1 MASPSLR
8 RAVLIAA
15 ATALAGV
22 VIVPPAASAAPRP
35 PHIQGTQTVPVYDY
49 ANAVRESV
57 WVTTRLDN
65 DADGVPDKVAVDLV
79 RPREA
84 AAGKVPVIMDAS
96 PYYQCCG
103 RGNES
108 ELKQYAADGTVTKF
122 PLFYDNYFVPRGYA
136 FAAVDF
142 NGTSRSTGCGDVGG
156 REEILGVKAVI
167 DWLNG
172 RAKAT
177 YADGTPARATWTNGK
192 VGMIGKSWDGSV
204 ANGVA
209 ATGVE
214 GLETIVPISAISS
227 WYDYYR
233 DNGAIYTIDGG
244 PHWLSGFVNGRPA
257 EVCQPVRDAIFTGSD
272 TVNGNYNAF
281 WAERDFV
288 PDARK
293 VKASV
298 FIAHGINDNNVETKH
313 FAQWWDALAKNRV
326 PRKIWISQEGHV
338 DPFDFRRSAWVE
350 TLHRWFDYWLQ
361 DLPNGVMR
369 EPTATIERAP
379 DVWVNESTWPARGA
393 FSLPVSL
400 GAGDGT
406 TGTLGLRPSS
416 GSVTVVDNPA
426 LRERDLVANP
436 NGAVSGRQVFLSAP
450 LPRDLRISG
459 TTRLSLRVKVDK
471 PTTELTARLV
481 DYGTATRI
489 NYQGSKEGIRNLT
502 TQSCYGASSAF
513 DDPCYLDT
521 AKDVVTADAAVMTR
535 GWVDAAHRDSL
546 SHPTPLQPDRWYTV
560 TFDLMAH
567 DAVLPAG
574 RVLGLVLSVS
584 DAQSTEPTSTGATV
598 QIDLGRSRLGL
609 PVSLAPGATAL
620 TETSVAPAL
629 TVTNVAVPQTREES
643 DRDLNRIPEG
653 VGKVASAQ
661 VPALGPMP

>member
-8 RAVLIAA
+8 RAVLVAA
-15 ATALAGV
+15 VIGLAGL
-22 VIVPPAASAAPRP
+22 VISPPAVAAAPRP
-35 PHIQGTQTVPVYDY
+35 PHVKGTETVPVYDY
-49 ANAVRESV
+49 AGAVRESV

-65 DADGVPDKVAVDLV
+65 DGDGAPDKVVVDLV

-84 AAGKVPVIMDAS
+84 AAGRVPVIMDAS

-108 ELKQYAADGTVTKF
+108 ELKEYAADGTVTKF

-142 NGTSRSTGCGDVGG
+142 TGTSRSTGCGDVGG
-156 REEILGVKAVI
+156 REEIEGVKAVI

-172 RAKAT
+172 RATGA
-177 YADGTPARATWTNGK
+177 YADGTPARASWSTGK

-233 DNGAIYTIDGG
+233 DNGALYTSDFG
-244 PHWLSGFVNGRPA
+244 PAWLSGVVDGRPE
-257 EVCQPVRDAIFTGSD
+257 EVCRPVRDALLAGSD
-272 TVNGNYNAF
+272 NATGNYNSF
-281 WAERDFV
+281 WAERNFV

-293 VKASV
+293 VRASV
-298 FIAHGINDNNVETKH
+298 FIAHGINDLNVETKH
-313 FAQWWDALAKNRV
+313 FAQWWDALARAGV
-326 PRKIWISQEGHV
+326 PRKIWLGQEGHV
-338 DPFDFRRSAWVE
+338 DPFDFRRAEWVD

-361 DLPNGVMR
+361 DLDNGIMR
-369 EPTATIERAP
+369 EPMATVERAP
-379 DVWVNESTWPARGA
+379 DVWVDERTWPARGA
-393 FSLPVSL
+393 VNFPVSL

-406 TGTLGLRPSS
+406 TGTLGLKPGRGTVS
-416 GSVTVVDNPA
+416 VVDDPE
-426 LRERDLVANP
+426 LRERTAIANP
-436 NGAVSGRQVFLSAP
+436 NTAVAGRAVFLSAP

-459 TTRLSLRVKVDK
+459 TATVSLRVKVDK
-471 PTTELTARLV
+471 PNTEISARLV

-489 NYQGSKEGIRNLT
+489 NYQGAKEGIVNLAT
-502 TQSCYGASSAF
+502 ESCYGASIPA
-513 DDPCYLDT
+513 DDACYLDT

-546 SHPTPLQPDRWYTV
+546 TRPTPLQPGRWYTV
-560 TFDLMAH
+560 TFDLNAH

-574 RVLGLVLSVS
+574 RVLGLVLTLS
-584 DAQSTEPTSTGATV
+584 DTQYTEPTSTGATV
-598 QIDLGRSRLGL
+598 QVDLSRSRLGL

-620 TETSVAPAL
+620 PEVTVAPKVPAPAPRVYAEEPDREYRL
-629 TVTNVAVPQTREES
+629 VPQ
-643 DRDLNRIPEG
+643 G
-653 VGKVASAQ
+653 
-661 VPALGPMP
+661 

>member
-1 MASPSLR
+1 MAFPSLR
-8 RAVLIAA
+8 RVVLFAA
-15 ATALAGV
+15 ATTLAGL
-22 VIVPPAASAAPRP
+22 VISPAAASAAHRP

-49 ANAVRESV
+49 ANAIRESV

-65 DADGVPDKVAVDLV
+65 DGDGAPDKVAVDLV

-108 ELKQYAADGTVTKF
+108 EVKQYAADGTVTKF

-172 RAKAT
+172 RAQAS

-233 DNGAIYTIDGG
+233 DNGVLYTIDGG
-244 PHWLSGFVNGRPA
+244 PDWLSGFVNGRPE
-257 EVCQPVRDAIFTGSD
+257 EVCQPLRDAMREAEDNVTGS
-272 TVNGNYNAF
+272 YNAF
-281 WAERDFV
+281 WDERNFR

-293 VKASV
+293 VRASV
-298 FIAHGINDNNVETKH
+298 FVVHGINDGNVEPKH
-313 FAQWWDALAKNRV
+313 FAQWWDLLAKNHV
-326 PRKIWISQEGHV
+326 PRKIWLSQEGHV
-338 DPFDFRRSAWVE
+338 DPFDFRRAEWVE

-369 EPTATIERAP
+369 EPMATIERAP
-379 DVWVNESTWPARGA
+379 DAWVNESTWPARGA

-406 TGTLGLRPSS
+406 TGTLGLTPTRP
-416 GSVTVVDNPA
+416 GTVTSIVDNPA
-426 LRERDLVANP
+426 LRERNAIATPNTAVA
-436 NGAVSGRQVFLSAP
+436 GRAVFLSAP

-459 TTRLSLRVKVDK
+459 TTTISLRVKVDK
-471 PTTELTARLV
+471 PNTELSARLV
-481 DYGTATRI
+481 DYGAATRI
-489 NYQGSKEGIRNLT
+489 NYQGSKEGIVNLAT
-502 TQSCYGASSAF
+502 ESCYGASTPA
-513 DDPCYLDT
+513 DDACYIDT

-546 SHPTPLQPDRWYTV
+546 TSPTPLQPDRWYTV
-560 TFDLMAH
+560 NFDLMAH

-574 RVLGLVLSVS
+574 RVLGLVLTVS
-584 DAQSTEPTSTGATV
+584 DPQFTVPTSTGATV
-598 QIDLGRSRLGL
+598 QVDLGRSRLGL

-620 TETSVAPAL
+620 AETPVAPRIAA
-629 TVTNVAVPQTREES
+629 TKVAATPES
-643 DRDLNRIPEG
+643 DRDLKR
-653 VGKVASAQ
+653 
-661 VPALGPMP
+661 VPLG